1 MKLQVIGA
9 KEAGY
14 LIRGKVSIGQEVTIR
29 HEGKVKRVI
38 VVTTKKVTPT
48 GVRYD
53 INKVM
58 SKESKVRSRGPISK
72 GLNKHVEIATMGV
85 ITL

>member
-1 MKLQVIGA
+1 
-9 KEAGY
+9 
-14 LIRGKVSIGQEVTIR
+14 
-29 HEGKVKRVI
+29 VI

>member
-9 KEAGY
+9 KAAGH
-14 LIRGKVSIGQEVTIR
+14 LIRGRVSIGQEVTIR
-29 HEGKVKRVI
+29 HEGKVKRV
-38 VVTTKKVTPT
+38 VVVATKKVTPT

-58 SKESKVRSRGPISK
+58 SKESKTRAKGPISK
-72 GLNKHVEIATMGV
+72 GLNGQAEIMALGGQM
-85 ITL
+85 L